1 MAEPRTGS
9 PKTGSAQAN
18 DFDPDL
24 PSNRM
29 IFAIRR
35 DDDVWPHFK
44 ERLEELMASYGLGEA
59 EKDAFRRVDVRRL
72 GELGVHPYF
81 LPQVT
86 RLFHGAAGNTTR
98 SAAALAYRQSFGDSI
113 VEHRDGADGR

>member
-1 MAEPRTGS
+1 MSEEA
-9 PKTGSAQAN
+9 SAPAPSAN

-35 DDDVWPHFK
+35 DNAVWPHFK
-44 ERLEELMASYGLGEA
+44 ERIEELMEQYGLGEA

-86 RLFHGAAGNTTR
+86 RLFHGAAGNTTK
-98 SAAALAYRQSFGDSI
+98 SAAAEAYRKSFGDQI
-113 VEHRDGADGR
+113 VDHRPTE